1 MIKAWF
7 SAMTL
12 ILCGIKDTY
21 LRKVLAKFQLCSIK
35 FRGFR
40 KVLIFYLFYIFPFSV
55 LGPFKGKASASVLR
69 DGRGPNDGRQA
80 IALPSQRVAARKP
93 LFAAGAWRSLPQR
106 RHL

>member
-7 SAMTL
+7 SATTL

-40 KVLIFYLFYIFPFSV
+40 KGFIFYFYIYIYMFPFSV
-55 LGPFKGKASASVLR
+55 LYIKGPLKPFIYNTLKG
-69 DGRGPNDGRQA
+69 N
-80 IALPSQRVAARKP
+80 IY
-93 LFAAGAWRSLPQR
+93 
-106 RHL
+106 